1 MERFLTEKQ
10 AADLLQ
16 ISRATLAGWRRE
28 GVAPDHILLGSKS
41 VRYSS
46 QAIEKWVGEQRAE
59 RAQKQEVSHV

>member
-41 VRYSS
+41 VRYSL
-46 QAIEKWVGEQRAE
+46 QAIEKWVGEKSAE
-59 RAQKQEVSHV
+59 RVGEVSHV